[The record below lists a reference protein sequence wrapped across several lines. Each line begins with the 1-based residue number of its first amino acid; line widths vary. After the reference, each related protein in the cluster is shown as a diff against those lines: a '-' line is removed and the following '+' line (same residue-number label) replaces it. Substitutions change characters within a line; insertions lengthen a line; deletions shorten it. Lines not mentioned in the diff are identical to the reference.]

1 MSLFNFLINDDQAS
15 KFVIYSNDYLQAST
29 LEEQEQAIALEFDSL
44 FKFEFVGEVTVAEK
58 NIENSDFRND
68 SQHDNANKISIT
80 AIKVRTLPDKTAL
93 TDDQAEELL
102 RSLTV
107 CTIVSRYPIFK
118 QYNNYKFVKYG
129 YTLDNTC
136 DALIPTMTFQ
146 EIRSGA
152 TEFGGASS
160 YNNEALANPNNA
172 AQVDSGNVVATPI
185 NGTPT
190 FFNNLG
196 TPP

>member
-1 MSLFNFLINDDQAS
+1 MALFNFILNDNIAT
-15 KFVIYSNDYLQAST
+15 KFTIYSNEYLQAST
-29 LEEQEQAIALEFDSL
+29 IEEQEQAIALEFDTL
-44 FKFEFVGEVTVAEK
+44 FKFQFVAEATVAEK

-68 SQHDNANKISIT
+68 SQHDNANKISIQ
-80 AIKVRTLPDKTAL
+80 AMKARSLPDKTAL
-93 TDDQAEELL
+93 TNDKAEELI

-107 CTIVSRYPIFK
+107 CTIVQRYPIFK
-118 QYNNYKFVKYG
+118 QFNNYKFVKYE
-129 YTLDNTC
+129 YQFDNTC

-152 TEFGGASS
+152 TEFGGDSS
-160 YNNEALANPNNA
+160 YNNDALANPDNA
-172 AQVDSGNVVATPI
+172 KQVDSGNVLATPI
-185 NGTPT
+185 TGTPT

>member
-1 MSLFNFLINDDQAS
+1 MSLFNFITNDNNAS

-29 LEEQEQAIALEFDSL
+29 IEEQEQAIALEFDSL
-44 FKFEFVGEVTVAEK
+44 FKFEFMSEITVAEK

-68 SQHDNANKISIT
+68 SMHDNANKISIK
-80 AIKVRTLPDKTAL
+80 AIKVRTLPDKTILTNDKAEAL
-93 TDDQAEELL
+93 I

-107 CTIVSRYPIFK
+107 CTIVQRYPIFK
-118 QYNNYKFVKYG
+118 QFNNYKFVKYE
-129 YTLDNTC
+129 YQLDNTC
-136 DALIPTMTFQ
+136 DALMPTMTFQ

-152 TEFGGASS
+152 TEFGGDSS

-172 AQVDSGNVVATPI
+172 KQVDSGNVTPTPI

-190 FFNNLG
+190 FYNNLG
-196 TPP
+196 TP